1 MQKRREGKK
10 WERAA
15 EEAADEAEEEPQL
28 DDDVSGRQAEQVLCA
43 AHADFGGAAGGEVLR
58 GRRRGRRHKGEFG
71 TKKGTAGEELARAR
85 LPLPQGGV
93 GAKGAA
99 ELASD

>member
-43 AHADFGGAAGGEVLR
+43 AHADFGRATGSEVLR
-58 GRRRGRRHKGEFG
+58 DRRRGGGSAQRALHCR
-71 TKKGTAGEELARAR
+71 AGEQLTRPASRAPS
-85 LPLPQGGV
+85 PLIGIIHTEPGC
-93 GAKGAA
+93 
-99 ELASD
+99 